1 MRVSVK
7 YIIKIYAF
15 ALARS
20 AHVKLGVRIT
30 AVPLPAK
37 RGIKNG
43 CADPNAIS
51 CFAWIDSAAILQM
64 NLTHSIRFGLFQPG
78 LTGNIACLYH
88 RHFCTVEVCVAGAGF
103 FSGKGKSLRTHARSR
118 ALLRDLQIKPNQK
131 NWLPLAMPAVKTG
144 SLLLTT
150 SALVLEQYLSCR

>member
-1 MRVSVK
+1 MSRIEFK
-7 YIIKIYAF
+7 FRLTQTIIIPAK
-15 ALARS
+15 LNSKEKNARFGYVHHKNLCICIGS

-30 AVPLPAK
+30 AVPLPAE
-37 RGIKNG
+37 RGVKNG

-88 RHFCTVEVCVAGAGF
+88 RHFCAVEVCVAGAGF

-131 NWLPLAMPAVKTG
+131 N
-144 SLLLTT
+144 
-150 SALVLEQYLSCR
+150 